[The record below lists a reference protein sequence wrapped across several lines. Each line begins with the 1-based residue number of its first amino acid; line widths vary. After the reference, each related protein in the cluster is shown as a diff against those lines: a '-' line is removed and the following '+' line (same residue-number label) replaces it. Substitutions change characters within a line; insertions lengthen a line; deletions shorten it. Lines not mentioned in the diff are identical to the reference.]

1 MSENTMPGVVLA
13 QRNPVRPDADTR
25 TTFAIL
31 VSLSVCHT
39 LNDLNGSLI
48 PALYPLF
55 KTTYQLDFTQ
65 VGMIALASQLT
76 ASMLQPFVGLVT
88 DRYPKPYSLPIA
100 MSCSLTGLLMLSVA
114 NSYPLIVASAAL
126 VGVGSSVFHPEAS
139 RVARMAFGGRYG
151 FAQSLFQLDRS
162 CGSATG
168 PLLAAFIVL
177 PRGQSS
183 VAWFSLLALL
193 AMVML
198 TYAVLSATGPSD
210 CWSWGVMATIS
221 GVEGVKR
228 DTSPEMP
235 IDSG

>member
-1 MSENTMPGVVLA
+1 
-13 QRNPVRPDADTR
+13 
-25 TTFAIL
+25 
-31 VSLSVCHT
+31 
-39 LNDLNGSLI
+39 
-48 PALYPLF
+48 
-55 KTTYQLDFTQ
+55 
-65 VGMIALASQLT
+65 
-76 ASMLQPFVGLVT
+76 
-88 DRYPKPYSLPIA
+88 
-100 MSCSLTGLLMLSVA
+100 
-114 NSYPLIVASAAL
+114 
-126 VGVGSSVFHPEAS
+126 
-139 RVARMAFGGRYG
+139 MAFGGRYG

-228 DTSPEMP
+228 DALPEMP